1 MGCYIIN
8 GGRKLNGNID
18 VQGSKNSAVAVILA
32 SLTICGTVEISNV
45 PNISDV
51 HNCLKILEY
60 LGCYYYFKNADTV
73 VIDSSK
79 AKKIEIPRELLAEMR
94 ASSYLLGAQLSR
106 FGRCEQIAVGGCNFG
121 SRPLDYHFSIFKAL
135 GANEEIRNGNL
146 CFSAENGLKGNTVN
160 LPQPS
165 VGATVNAILC
175 AVRAKGKTV
184 IKNAAREPHVSD
196 LCMFLNGC
204 GANIIDHGTDT
215 ITVYGN
221 KHLHGTSF
229 SLRGDMI
236 EAGTYIIA
244 TLVCGGKIKLN
255 NAPIADLECFLSF
268 LRRIGAAIEINGN
281 EVTVKESSLSAFDIV
296 TEPYPGFPTD
306 LHPQCAALA
315 SVCDGKSTITETVFK
330 NRFAYL
336 EQLSKLGLKYKQIS
350 DRVEIFGN
358 TPFKCGKAD
367 ATDLRGGASL
377 LIAALSA
384 NGESIIGN
392 SEFIERGY
400 SDVEFKLSN
409 LGADIMK
416 IET

>member
-1 MGCYIIN
+1 MLHGSV
-8 GGRKLNGNID
+8 D

-32 SLTICGTVEISNV
+32 SLTVCGTVEISNV

-51 HNCLKILEY
+51 RNCLKILEY
-60 LGCYYYFKNADTV
+60 LGCSFHFKSQDTV
-73 VIDSSK
+73 IIDSTK
-79 AKKIEIPRELLAEMR
+79 AIKRDIPRELLSEMR

-106 FGRCEQIAVGGCNFG
+106 FGKCEQIDVGGCNFG
-121 SRPLDYHFSIFKAL
+121 TRPLDYHFSVFKSL
-135 GANEEIRNGNL
+135 GAKEELRNGKVF
-146 CFSAENGLKGNTVN
+146 FSAENGLKGNTVI

-175 AVRAKGKTV
+175 ATRAKGKTV
-184 IKNAAREPHVSD
+184 IKNSAREPHIID
-196 LCMFLNGC
+196 LCIFLNSC

-221 KHLHGTSF
+221 RHLHGSKF
-229 SLRGDMI
+229 ALRGDMI

-244 TLVCGGKIKLN
+244 VLVCGGRINLR
-255 NAPIADLECFLSF
+255 NAPVSDLDCFLSF
-268 LRRIGAAIEINGN
+268 LRRIGADIEIKEN
-281 EVTVKESSLSAFDIV
+281 EITVTASPLSAFDII

-315 SVCDGKSTITETVFK
+315 SVCNGKSSITETVFK

-336 EQLSKLGLKYKQIS
+336 EQLSKLGLKYIRTD

-367 ATDLRGGASL
+367 STDLRGGASL

-384 NGESIIGN
+384 NGESVIGN
-392 SEFIERGY
+392 AEYIERGY
-400 SDVEFKLSN
+400 SDLVYKLGN
-409 LGADIMK
+409 LGADIRK
-416 IET
+416 I